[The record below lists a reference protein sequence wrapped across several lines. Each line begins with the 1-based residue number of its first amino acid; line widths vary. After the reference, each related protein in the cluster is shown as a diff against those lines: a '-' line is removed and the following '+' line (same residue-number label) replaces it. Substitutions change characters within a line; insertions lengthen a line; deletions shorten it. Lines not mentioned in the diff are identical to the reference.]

1 MRRWLLSA
9 TCWMCEYHRA
19 RAVPAPLGAPPN
31 PCLRGG
37 IGLRAPAMPGG
48 EMPPGGGVLRG
59 EDTKAGSG
67 SQPAPARRLRS
78 GPSTQ
83 DYSLSGFVWS
93 SVSLSPEHLGHGVS
107 LKVTVV
113 CDSLR
118 EPLTFTCDCECP
130 SGGLRGRDQPQ
141 TMPGGGIFGEFSRG
155 TWGSPPLAVPAGSS
169 TVDLLIYQTLCYTH
183 DELHAVDVEEF
194 VLKLCGLEEFL
205 QK

>member
-1 MRRWLLSA
+1 M
-9 TCWMCEYHRA
+9 
-19 RAVPAPLGAPPN
+19 
-31 PCLRGG
+31 
-37 IGLRAPAMPGG
+37 
-48 EMPPGGGVLRG
+48 RG

-130 SGGLRGRDQPQ
+130 SE
-141 TMPGGGIFGEFSRG
+141 GGGGCEAGISPKRCPGEGF
-155 TWGSPPLAVPAGSS
+155 LGSS
-169 TVDLLIYQTLCYTH
+169 PVARGGHRRSLSPQARPPWTC
-183 DELHAVDVEEF
+183 
-194 VLKLCGLEEFL
+194 
-205 QK
+205 